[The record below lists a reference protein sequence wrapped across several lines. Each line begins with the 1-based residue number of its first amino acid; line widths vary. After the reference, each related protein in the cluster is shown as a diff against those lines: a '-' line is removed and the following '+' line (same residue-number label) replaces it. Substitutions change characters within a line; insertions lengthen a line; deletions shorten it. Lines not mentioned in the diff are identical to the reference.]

1 MRSLECAVVFSQ
13 SVVETPFGVRTIATV
28 SNLTALISPVSG
40 NAAGFSG
47 YRKMTA
53 SLFVGDFQL

>member
-1 MRSLECAVVFSQ
+1 MRSREYAIVFSQ
-13 SVVETPFGVRTIATV
+13 PVVETPFGVRTIATV
-28 SNLTALISPVSG
+28 SNLIAPVSPVSG

-47 YRKMTA
+47 YRKITA